1 MSSDHR
7 PLTQAVLG
15 VAAARMRIKSASELF
30 NTVASAQPAGTKRRE
45 ASDPQM
51 DEFTDDLRG
60 DVPELSDDQI
70 TALRAAEPRPSPAQL
85 EALRVLLDLKPRTVA
100 DHPGP
105 RLALPISDPAGIIA
119 WSTVMDLS
127 DYRRQGWTLVGGQM
141 VHLLAWEHGEE
152 SPRVT
157 TDADVVL
164 NVHAYPKAMTEV
176 TARLL
181 SNGYVE
187 DGVSPEG
194 LGHRYRSTTV
204 KDASID
210 VLLPEGIANTAKFPT
225 ATGAKTIMVPGSVQ
239 ALERSLRR
247 AVTVNGIDGAI
258 IRPDVHAAMV
268 LKAAAYQAEVG
279 TAVAERHLRD
289 FAVLVSLYARHY
301 PETELRER
309 LTTKD
314 RSRIANALGH
324 LLPDNAIWRT
334 VTDGRDARG
343 LIATAVSKTD
353 QRA

>member
-1 MSSDHR
+1 MSGDHH

-15 VAAARMRIKSASELF
+15 VVAARMRIKSAFELF
-30 NTVASAQPAGTKRRE
+30 NTVASAQPAQTKRRR
-45 ASDPQM
+45 ASDQQM
-51 DEFTDDLRG
+51 DEFIEDLCG
-60 DVPELSDDQI
+60 DIPELSDDQI
-70 TALRAAEPRPSPAQL
+70 TALRVAEPRPSPAHL
-85 EALRVLLDLKPRTVA
+85 EALRVLLDMKPRTA
-100 DHPGP
+100 PDHPGA
-105 RLALPISDPAGIIA
+105 RLTLPVSDPAGIIA

-127 DYRRQGWTLVGGQM
+127 NYRRQGWTLVGGQM

-164 NVHAYPKAMTEV
+164 NVRAYPKAMTEV

-204 KDASID
+204 KNASID
-210 VLLPEGIANTAKFPT
+210 VLLPEGIADTAKYPT
-225 ATGAKTIMVPGSVQ
+225 ATGAKTIEVPGSVQ

-247 AVTVNGIDGAI
+247 AVTVNGVDGAI

-268 LKAAAYQAEVG
+268 LKAAAYQAELG

-301 PETELRER
+301 PKTELRDR
-309 LTTKD
+309 LTKKD

-334 VTDGRDARG
+334 VTDGRDARD
-343 LIATAVSKTD
+343 LIATAVTNTD
-353 QRA
+353 ERA